1 MLDSGMG
8 TGGAV
13 QQGISAATAAIQGL
27 AGGNIAQAV
36 SGAAAPYLAKQIHT
50 LTTTKGP
57 DGRDVVNVQANLIA
71 HAVVGAVTSYASGN
85 AALAGASGAAMGEY
99 IAQQMYPGVKR
110 EDLSE
115 EQRQT
120 ISALGTLAAG
130 LAGGIAGDSAGNAV
144 AGAQAG
150 KNAVENNWLSVQE
163 ADRKKQLETKRDYL
177 KQELTSAE
185 TKELADINQSDKA
198 RNKAIKSVCT
208 DGNKGGAACGAL
220 IGPAQDALKK
230 YGENATY

>member
-1 MLDSGMG
+1 M
-8 TGGAV
+8 
-13 QQGISAATAAIQGL
+13 
-27 AGGNIAQAV
+27 
-36 SGAAAPYLAKQIHT
+36 
-50 LTTTKGP
+50 
-57 DGRDVVNVQANLIA
+57 
-71 HAVVGAVTSYASGN
+71 
-85 AALAGASGAAMGEY
+85 
-99 IAQQMYPGVKR
+99 
-110 EDLSE
+110 
-115 EQRQT
+115 
-120 ISALGTLAAG
+120 
-130 LAGGIAGDSAGNAV
+130 
-144 AGAQAG
+144 
-150 KNAVENNWLSVQE
+150 SVQE